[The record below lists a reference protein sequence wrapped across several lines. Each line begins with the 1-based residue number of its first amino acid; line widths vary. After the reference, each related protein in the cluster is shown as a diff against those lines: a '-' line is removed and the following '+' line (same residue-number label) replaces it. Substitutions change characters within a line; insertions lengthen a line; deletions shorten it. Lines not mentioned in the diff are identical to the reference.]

1 MSFTLIIILFHCQ
14 ISKVKGN
21 FTEAGKGRLTKIVFE
36 VKKHLSLWVG
46 QDSADESQTKSR
58 AADKVS

>member
-21 FTEAGKGRLTKIVFE
+21 FTEAGKGRLTKIVFK
-36 VKKHLSLWVG
+36 VKNISLC
-46 QDSADESQTKSR
+46 E
-58 AADKVS
+58 